1 MYLVETTMR
10 LLILDDVTR
19 SELNSLR
26 SGFVIELKSVRVHQ
40 CIFKWNICYKI
51 AKPQHVFF
59 NMSSAWYGDHVSFE
73 SQITKLLVF

>member
-10 LLILDDVTR
+10 LLILDDVTF

-26 SGFVIELKSVRVHQ
+26 SGFVIELKSVRVRQ
-40 CIFKWNICYKI
+40 CLFKGNICYKI

-59 NMSSAWYGDHVSFE
+59 NMSSA
-73 SQITKLLVF
+73 